1 MESTLSCLR
10 ISISTFLN
18 QDVQGKIFDI
28 INKALRYFM
37 TSYYSCSNKST
48 SKHFKIILLKHAQI
62 ITTLQDNVSALWFY
76 NLVLTEFEFSSFIIS
91 SFVFCYFEY
100 YII

>member
-1 MESTLSCLR
+1 MESTLSCLW

-62 ITTLQDNVSALWFY
+62 ITLQDNVSAFWFY
-76 NLVLTEFEFSSFIIS
+76 NFVLTESLLLSAPL
-91 SFVFCYFEY
+91 YFATLN
-100 YII
+100 IT